1 MKFSLNWLR
10 EFVDLPPS
18 VDALAELLT
27 LAGVEIE
34 GIEKR
39 GADFEKVVVAQIK
52 ESKQHPNAD
61 RLSVCVVDDGSGTP
75 RQIVCG
81 AKNYKVGDKVPL
93 ALPGAELPGDLK
105 IKASKLRGVE
115 SEGMLCSAR
124 ELGIAEDAAGLL
136 ILSPEARIGTPIG
149 TLFPA
154 DTIFDVEITPN
165 RGDLLSHLGLAR
177 EISALV
183 GQPLRSPI
191 AKTSRVA
198 PTLQTGGVMISA
210 ERECP
215 FYSARRIENIT
226 VGPSPEWLRA
236 KIESVGIRSINN
248 VVDITNF
255 VMLELGQPLHAF
267 DADKLEGAINVR
279 LAQADEKFLAL
290 DGKTYSLRATDLVV
304 GDQKCAVAIAGVMGG
319 EETGVTATTKNVL
332 LESAY
337 FRPETVRKTAR
348 ELNLPSDSSYRFERG
363 IDPGM
368 TMRASERAANFIHEI
383 ANGVPIK
390 ETDIAGDLPNSPPDV
405 RLRSG
410 RADKILGVHLEA
422 SRMDEILTRFG
433 LVKSGEESWTIPSF
447 RRDLARE
454 EDLIEEIVRVH
465 GIDNIKATDR
475 TRSTPL
481 SAADHAYDFEAEL
494 RQQMIAAGLNE
505 VRTSRLIPR
514 ALIGSGF
521 SERAAHLRNP
531 LNEDHV
537 ALRPSLIAGLLD
549 VVGRNLRAG
558 MSSIALFELGRVF
571 DSETAIEEQRL
582 ALVLTG
588 ARTNTPDWRGEPK
601 RRFDVF
607 DVKGVIDSIAVSC
620 RRDYAKTSHPS
631 LALAAQINLN
641 AKPAG
646 IFGQL
651 ARSLANGLDATSGI
665 FVAEFKLDA
674 ILAGRSSTK
683 RFAEIDK
690 FPSVTRDIAMIAP
703 DQLAHAEITRVI
715 GSPKEPLLASIDLF
729 DLFTGSAENAVGAGR
744 KSVAYSLT
752 YRSNNRTLT
761 NDEVN
766 AAHGRIRERLRT
778 ELGVELREQ

>member
-1 MKFSLNWLR
+1 M
-10 EFVDLPPS
+10 
-18 VDALAELLT
+18 
-27 LAGVEIE
+27 
-34 GIEKR
+34 
-39 GADFEKVVVAQIK
+39 VVAQIK

-61 RLSVCVVDDGSGTP
+61 RLSVCVVDDGGGTS

-93 ALPGAELPGDLK
+93 AMPGAELPGDLK

-136 ILSPEARIGTPIG
+136 ILSPEAKIGAPIG

-165 RGDLLSHLGLAR
+165 RGDLLSHVGLAR

-191 AKTSRVA
+191 AKTPRVA
-198 PTLQTGGVMISA
+198 PTLQTGGVTISA

-215 FYSARRIENIT
+215 FYSARRIENVT

-267 DADKLEGAINVR
+267 DADKLEGSINVR

-290 DGKTYSLRATDLVV
+290 DGKTYSLRATDLVIA
-304 GDQKCAVAIAGVMGG
+304 DQSRPVAIAGVMGG
-319 EETGVTATTKNVL
+319 EETGVTAATKNVL

-337 FRPETVRKTAR
+337 FRPEAVRKTAR
-348 ELNLPSDSSYRFERG
+348 ELSLPSDSSYRFERG

-368 TMRASERAANFIHEI
+368 TIRASERAANLIHEI
-383 ANGVPIK
+383 AGGSPLK

-405 RLRSG
+405 RLRPE
-410 RADKILGVHLEA
+410 RADKILGVHLES

-433 LVKSGEESWTIPSF
+433 LIKSGQVSWTIPSF
-447 RRDLARE
+447 RRDLVRE
-454 EDLIEEIVRVH
+454 EDLIEEIVRVQ
-465 GIDNIKATDR
+465 GIDNIKPTDR
-475 TRSTPL
+475 SRSTPL

-494 RQQMIAAGLNE
+494 RQQLIAAGLNE

-521 SERAAHLRNP
+521 AESAAHLRNP

-537 ALRPSLIAGLLD
+537 ALRPSLIPGLLD

-571 DSETAIEEQRL
+571 DPETALEEQRL
-582 ALVLTG
+582 AIILTG
-588 ARTNTPDWRGEPK
+588 ARSDATDWRGDNK
-601 RRFDVF
+601 RRFDIF

-631 LALAAQINLN
+631 LALAAQIKLN

-646 IFGQL
+646 ILGQL
-651 ARSLANGLDATSGI
+651 TRSLANGLDATSAV
-665 FVAEFKLDA
+665 FVAEFNLTA
-674 ILAGRSSTK
+674 IFAGRSATK
-683 RFAEIDK
+683 RFTEIDK
-690 FPSVTRDIAMIAP
+690 FPAVTRDIALIAP
-703 DQLAHAEITRVI
+703 DQLAHAEIIRVI
-715 GSPKEPLLASIDLF
+715 NSPKEELLASVDLF
-729 DLFTGSAENAVGAGR
+729 DLFGGSAENAVGEGR

-766 AAHGRIRERLRT
+766 AAHSRIRERLQT